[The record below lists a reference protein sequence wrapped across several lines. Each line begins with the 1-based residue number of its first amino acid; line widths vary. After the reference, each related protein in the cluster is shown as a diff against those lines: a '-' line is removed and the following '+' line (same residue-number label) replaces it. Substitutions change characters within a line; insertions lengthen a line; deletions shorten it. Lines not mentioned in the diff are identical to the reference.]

1 MSKLLEKNKDIIH
14 VAIEV
19 VVLTIIAYVFNSKIQ
34 KLSSEVTL
42 LNLRIAEQDKKF
54 KEYDRIIYSLTNDK
68 YTAKTYTE
76 FKPEPIFKQNS
87 PKNNVK
93 ETVKPTKQV
102 KPVKEIFIEREP
114 VDIPISIPKTQSVK
128 QNKVNTQ
135 EKQRANVQLQE
146 IAERDNVQRDN
157 VQEIKQI
164 NNPCLYNDSSETTSD
179 LDAELEKEL
188 QELEKDKLV
197 SSEPVRRNIL
207 KIENEQIQKNIQETL
222 QTKNNSCESA
232 SRIQSP
238 VLIPTFETLHDN
250 FKLNKEKTCNAD
262 VCSSNDD
269 GVCSREDGV
278 CLNDDGVCLND
289 DGVCLNDDGV
299 CLNDDGVCSSEDG
312 VCSSSVCSSEVC
324 ERSNENNTSE
334 RSSSDKDIQEISTA
348 DMEEYNPNGTFLE
361 MIFQKSN

>member
-19 VVLTIIAYVFNSKIQ
+19 VVLTILAYVFNSKIQ
-34 KLSSEVTL
+34 KLSSDVAL

-54 KEYDRIIYSLTNDK
+54 KEYDRIIYSLVNDQ
-68 YTAKTYTE
+68 YTAQAQ
-76 FKPEPIFKQNS
+76 FKPESIFNQNS
-87 PKNNVK
+87 PKNNLK
-93 ETVKPTKQV
+93 ETAKPTKQV

-114 VDIPISIPKTQSVK
+114 VDIPIIIPKTQSVK

-146 IAERDNVQRDN
+146 IAERANVQRDNVQRDN

-207 KIENEQIQKNIQETL
+207 KIENEQIQKNIQEAL
-222 QTKNNSCESA
+222 QTKNNSCDSV

-269 GVCSREDGV
+269 GVCS
-278 CLNDDGVCLND
+278 
-289 DGVCLNDDGV
+289 
-299 CLNDDGVCSSEDG
+299 SEDG
-312 VCSSSVCSSEVC
+312 VCSSEVC

-348 DMEEYNPNGTFLE
+348 DMEEYNPNGTFME